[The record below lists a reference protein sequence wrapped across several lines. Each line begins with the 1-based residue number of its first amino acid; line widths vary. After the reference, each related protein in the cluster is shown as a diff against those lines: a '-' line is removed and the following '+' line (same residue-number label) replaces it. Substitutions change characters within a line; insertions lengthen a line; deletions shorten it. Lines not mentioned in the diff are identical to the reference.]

1 MAATYDNTDLNT
13 SPDFSGSEVLTKPK
27 SPTAPATLDPTAP
40 SASIPLAGTAPAPV
54 PAPTAPPPLSTS
66 DPLAYQPVSSTPYVN
81 PSNGETYVGGTQT
94 TDPTTGQ
101 VTNPG
106 ALGTGYVPGSG
117 NGLIDLGGGNV
128 APTVSGQS
136 TTTILPPMLPPD
148 YSPMGMHIGDV
159 TAAGRITGWNE
170 LGGPIYDSSVTDASK
185 PDPFAHTWDGLQAG
199 DLAAQG
205 FSSDPFHTPGHMI
218 AGQTPTGQEQLNLFA
233 SRLSGAP
240 STPTASLSPGGANG
254 AGTPSSGVGSPL
266 PVPTSGAPGAPAT
279 AGAPGTPPP
288 MGAGVGLTPT
298 TPDNALTNFTISP
311 NNTVDRVKL
320 AQDSLKSTIDNILNP
335 QFQADLQDTNR
346 FSFGA
351 GRGVSGLNRTRLGN
365 VQSDFERNKANLS
378 NSLLNNATNGSIED
392 LYRNIGIAQ
401 QQQGFQA
408 GQQGTA
414 FGQNLA
420 LQQLTDQQKQQAF
433 GQALQQLLAGSQGDP
448 SQIALVL
455 SQIFGQQAGAAGTAA
470 SNYASS
476 QQQQQ
481 NQQTQ
486 LQQMQDFIRSLY
498 GNSTID
504 NIINQGIPGIST
516 TPGQGY

>member
-1 MAATYDNTDLNT
+1 MALYDQPELTDN
-13 SPDFSGSEVLTKPK
+13 SQDFSGTQVLSKPK
-27 SPTAPATLDPTAP
+27 SPTTGATLDPTVP
-40 SASIPLAGTAPAPV
+40 SSSVPLAGA
-54 PAPTAPPPLSTS
+54 APTAPLPLSTS
-66 DPLAYQPVSSTPYVN
+66 DPLAYQPQGSTPYTN
-81 PSNGETYVGGTQT
+81 PTTGQTFVGGTQT
-94 TDPTTGQ
+94 VDPTTGQ

-106 ALGTGYVPGSG
+106 ALGYGYVPGSG
-117 NGLIDLGGGNV
+117 NGLIDLGGGNA

-136 TTTILPPMLPPD
+136 AMTILPPTLPPD

-170 LGGPIYDSSVTDASK
+170 LGGPIYDKSVTNAAA

-205 FSSDPFHTPGHMI
+205 FSNDPFNTPGHTI
-218 AGQTPTGQEQLNLFA
+218 AGQTPTAQEMIDLFR
-233 SRLSGAP
+233 SRLTSAGSAANG
-240 STPTASLSPGGANG
+240 TPTQSPLTAPTGPAT
-254 AGTPSSGVGSPL
+254 GTPSSGVGSSL
-266 PVPTSGAPGAPAT
+266 PM
-279 AGAPGTPPP
+279 AGAPGVPASNPGAPLTPPSA
-288 MGAGVGLTPT
+288 GAGVGLSQV
-298 TPDNALTNFTISP
+298 TPDNALTNFLISP

-365 VQSDFERNKANLS
+365 VQSDYERQKANLS
-378 NSLLNNATNGSIED
+378 NTLLNNATNGSIED

-420 LQQLTDQQKQQAF
+420 LQSLSDQEKQQAF

-455 SQIFGQQAGAAGTAA
+455 SQIFGAQAGQAGQSA
-470 SNYASS
+470 SNYVSS

-481 NQQTQ
+481 SQAQQ

-504 NIINQGIPGIST
+504 SIINQGIPGVQT
-516 TPGQGY
+516 TPGMGY